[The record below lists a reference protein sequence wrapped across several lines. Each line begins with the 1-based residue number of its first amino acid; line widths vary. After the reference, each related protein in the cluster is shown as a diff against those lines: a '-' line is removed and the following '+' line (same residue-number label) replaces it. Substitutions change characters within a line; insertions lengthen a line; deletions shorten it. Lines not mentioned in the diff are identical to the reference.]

1 MSISAN
7 DFMEK
12 LKEEK
17 NLVNETFNEIDD
29 DDDDSAKSILKL
41 ILLQIGNR
49 NLSAGTL
56 LNLHLN

>member
-1 MSISAN
+1 
-7 DFMEK
+7 MEK

-17 NLVNETFNEIDD
+17 NLVNETFNEIDDD

>member
-1 MSISAN
+1 
-7 DFMEK
+7 MEK